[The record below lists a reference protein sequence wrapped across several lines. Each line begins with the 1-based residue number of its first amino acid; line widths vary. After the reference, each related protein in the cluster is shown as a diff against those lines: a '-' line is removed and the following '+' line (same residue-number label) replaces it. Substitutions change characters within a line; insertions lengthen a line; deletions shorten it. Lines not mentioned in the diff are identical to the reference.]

1 VAFDEVSMT
10 ASIQFRDVTLGYDR
24 HPAVHHLN
32 GEVGSGALLAIVG
45 PNGAGK
51 STLFRGLVG
60 ILKPLAGAIVTGG
73 LDIRDIAYLPQTAD
87 IDRSFPISV
96 FDFVGT
102 GLWRRIGFF
111 GGMGKDAREKIAQ
124 ALASVGLNGFENRT
138 IGTLSGG
145 QMQRMLFARVLLQDA
160 RLIVLDEPFNAID
173 AKTSADLL
181 ALVRHWHAEKRTV
194 LAALHDMDL
203 VRANFPETLLL
214 ARGKVAWGATMDVL
228 TPENLLEAR
237 RMCEAFDDSAA
248 ACAMDDLPSRAA

>member
-1 VAFDEVSMT
+1 MT
-10 ASIQFRDVTLGYDR
+10 LAPLLQFHDVTLGYDR
-24 HPAVHHLN
+24 HPAVHHLS
-32 GEVGSGALLAIVG
+32 GEVAAGALLAVVG

-60 ILKPLAGAIVTGG
+60 ILKPLSGSILTGG
-73 LDIRDIAYLPQTAD
+73 IDPRDIAYLPQTAD

-111 GGMGKDAREKIAQ
+111 RGIGKGAREKIAH
-124 ALASVGLNGFENRT
+124 ALSAVGLSGFENRG

-181 ALVRHWHAEKRTV
+181 AVVRQWHAEGRTV

-203 VRANFPETLLL
+203 VRAHFPDTLLL
-214 ARGKVAWGATMDVL
+214 ARGKVAWGSTAEVL
-228 TPENLLEAR
+228 TSENLAEAR
-237 RMCEAFDDSAA
+237 RMCEAFDDSAEACVIDHDASKA
-248 ACAMDDLPSRAA
+248 A